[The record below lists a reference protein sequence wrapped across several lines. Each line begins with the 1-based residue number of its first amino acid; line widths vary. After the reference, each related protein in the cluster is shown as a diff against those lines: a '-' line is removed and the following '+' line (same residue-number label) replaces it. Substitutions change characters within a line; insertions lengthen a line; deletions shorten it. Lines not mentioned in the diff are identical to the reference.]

1 MDIESIT
8 LNELITYS
16 KQKNSPPVTIIDEV
30 TKEELDYITIVA
42 ERLKLD
48 IIDIAD
54 TNMVAVINDI
64 EVATKL
70 ARDIKKKIQIMYYDL
85 VKRPSVNFAMYVLT
99 NYTPSWITIRD
110 NGYIVKSYN
119 ADGEEIEQWINTE
132 TEDTKIPTLD
142 GINKYTVSLKIRG
155 RENNNYNNAILE
167 LSRYHFVNDGVFN
180 EKRQSYYPKEKNTDK
195 EIADY
200 NRLEKLFKRWGF
212 RSL

>member
-1 MDIESIT
+1 
-8 LNELITYS
+8 
-16 KQKNSPPVTIIDEV
+16 
-30 TKEELDYITIVA
+30 
-42 ERLKLD
+42 
-48 IIDIAD
+48 
-54 TNMVAVINDI
+54 MVAVINNV

-70 ARDIKKKIQIMYYDL
+70 ARDINRRSQVMFYDF
-85 VKRPSVNFAMYVLT
+85 VKRPSTNFASYVLT
-99 NYTPSWITIRD
+99 GITPSWITIRD

-119 ADGEEIEQWINTE
+119 ADGEEIEQWIDTNI
-132 TEDTKIPTLD
+132 EDTKAPILN

-167 LSRYHFVNDGVFN
+167 LSQYHFINDGIFN
-180 EKRQSYYPKEKNTDK
+180 EERQCYYPKQRSTDK